1 MQEDIVLNSRLQRT
15 TPYLGPNLQQILRKS
30 YLKVLCKSAA
40 GPWPTVAHSLHLTA
54 PYTRRHRYVT
64 MLGI

>member
-1 MQEDIVLNSRLQRT
+1 MQEEIVLNSQYTYLFHSNRRPSLHATKRIARLQRT

-40 GPWPTVAHSLHLTA
+40 GP
-54 PYTRRHRYVT
+54 
-64 MLGI
+64 